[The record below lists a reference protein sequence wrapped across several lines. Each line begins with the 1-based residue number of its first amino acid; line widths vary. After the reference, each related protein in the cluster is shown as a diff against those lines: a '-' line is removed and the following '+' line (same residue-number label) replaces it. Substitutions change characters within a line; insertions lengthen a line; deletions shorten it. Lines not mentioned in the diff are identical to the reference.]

1 MNFTRIAKKI
11 TGKKLASAVTAAA
24 LTAVLAAG
32 AITAS
37 GSEGLSRTIA
47 GTGSHGAADG
57 SSAQFNLP
65 GGVLGGSGGS
75 IYVIDTYNNLIRRID
90 AGGSVRT
97 MTGAVTATGDFGF
110 PRGFH
115 RDGAASEAL
124 FSRPASGV
132 LCPRGRMYIADSANH
147 SIRVITGGNV
157 YTFAGGEAGHA
168 DGRVAEAQFNRPS
181 AIARGSCGS
190 LYIADALNH
199 AVRRIDP
206 AGNVTTVAGTPG
218 VSGYADGA
226 GDEAQFNG
234 PMGIA
239 VSPDGA
245 VFVADTGNHL
255 IRVIENGS
263 VRTLAGTLVFP
274 ADTDMNGNGYDDFY
288 IDDEPLGGFA
298 DGEAYAMFNLP
309 MGLALHG
316 ETLIVAD
323 SANHR
328 IRAVSP
334 DGEVTTLAGTGY
346 PDYSPD
352 AFHMPRGVYVRGN
365 ELIIADSG
373 NNMIR
378 ALPLSGN

>member
-1 MNFTRIAKKI
+1 MKI
-11 TGKKLASAVTAAA
+11 TKKTAGKKFAAAVTAAA
-24 LTAVLAAG
+24 LAAVLAAG

-37 GSEGLSRTIA
+37 GSDDSSSRTIA

-57 SSAQFNLP
+57 AAAQFNLP
-65 GGVLGGSGGS
+65 AGVFGGAGGV
-75 IYVIDTYNNLIRRID
+75 IYVVDTYNNLIRRID
-90 AGGSVRT
+90 AGGSVST
-97 MTGAVTATGDFGF
+97 VTGAIAATGEFNF

-115 RDGAASEAL
+115 RDGAAGDAL

-132 LCPRGRMYIADSANH
+132 LCPEGSMYIADSANH

-157 YTFAGGEAGHA
+157 YTLAGGTAGHA
-168 DGRVAEAQFNRPS
+168 DGSVAEARFNRPS

-199 AVRRIDP
+199 AIRRIDP
-206 AGNVTTVAGTPG
+206 NGNVTTVAGTPG
-218 VSGYADGA
+218 VSGYADGTGGA
-226 GDEAQFNG
+226 AQFNG

-239 VSPDGA
+239 VSPDGT

-255 IRVIENGS
+255 IRAIEDGR

-274 ADTDMNGNGYDDFY
+274 ADMSPDWHDDFY
-288 IDDEPLGGFA
+288 IDDAPLGGFA
-298 DGEAYAMFNLP
+298 DGANGAMFNLP
-309 MGLALHG
+309 AGLALRG

-334 DGEVTTLAGTGY
+334 DGRVTTLAGTGE
-346 PDYSPD
+346 PGYSAN
-352 AFHMPRGVYVRGN
+352 AFHTPRGVYIRGN

-378 ALPLSGN
+378 ALPISGS